1 MREAIVNWKT
11 GEDSTFF
18 FNTFSQYI
26 DKFVFVIDGGVRLLF
41 QLSWLMDWRCRNN
54 GNFYI

>member
-18 FNTFSQYI
+18 FNTLSQYI
-26 DKFVFVIDGGVRLLF
+26 DKFVSVIDGGCEVVVPIKLVDGLEV
-41 QLSWLMDWRCRNN
+41 SE
-54 GNFYI
+54 

>member
-11 GEDSTFF
+11 GDDSKFF

-26 DKFVFVIDGGVRLLF
+26 DKFVFLIDCGCEVVVPIKLIDGLGV
-41 QLSWLMDWRCRNN
+41 SE
-54 GNFYI
+54 